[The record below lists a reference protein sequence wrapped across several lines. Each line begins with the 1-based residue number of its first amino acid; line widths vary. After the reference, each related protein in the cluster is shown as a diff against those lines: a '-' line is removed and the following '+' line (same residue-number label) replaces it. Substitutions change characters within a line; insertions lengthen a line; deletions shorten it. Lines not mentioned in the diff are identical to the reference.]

1 MTSEQ
6 LQEQVN
12 GMLHNLETEEYIR
25 DWLRDKHSLEGERAD
40 SLLVAGWRDYKATV
54 RKTSLMRFSISLVA
68 CFMLAGM
75 LWFNATYLGRV
86 RGVGL
91 IVCVLLLPCI
101 AYIGKQALQ
110 LVKGVEE

>member
-1 MTSEQ
+1 MTTEQ

-12 GMLHNLETEEYIR
+12 GMLHNQETEEYIR
-25 DWLRDKHSLEGERAD
+25 EWLRTKHSVEGNRAD

-68 CFMLAGM
+68 CFILTGM
-75 LWFNATYLGRV
+75 LWFNAAYLGRV

-91 IVCVLLLPCI
+91 IVCTLLLPCI
-101 AYIGKQALQ
+101 TYTGKQAIQ
-110 LVKGVEE
+110 LIRGMEE